1 MSHLI
6 FTPFANG
13 NNARSQ
19 KSAPWANLDQ
29 VASEMEALSQA
40 IFGEVDPERS
50 KGVERKTSLKLD
62 VYETKKELIFIAS
75 LPGVTPEDILIEAT
89 ADQLK
94 ISGERK
100 PLYANDE
107 AKQILKG
114 NIHEGVGKF
123 EAVYSLPFEINP
135 ESVEARF
142 KNGALELH
150 LPKVEA
156 PKPVSVKVN
165 VS

>member
-6 FTPFANG
+6 FTPVAYG
-13 NNARSQ
+13 NSGRTQ
-19 KSAPWANLDQ
+19 KRAPWSNLDQ
-29 VASEMEALSQA
+29 VATEMEALSQA
-40 IFGEVDPERS
+40 IFGEIRPES
-50 KGVERKTSLKLD
+50 FKEVERKTSLKLD
-62 VYETKKELIFIAS
+62 VYETKTELIFVAS

-100 PLYANDE
+100 PLYLNEE

-114 NIHEGVGKF
+114 NIHEEVGKF

-156 PKPVSVKVN
+156 PKPVSVKVS

>member
-6 FTPFANG
+6 FTPVVNG
-13 NNARSQ
+13 NSGRIQ

-29 VASEMEALSQA
+29 VASEMDALSQA
-40 IFGEVDPERS
+40 IFGEIHPERS
-50 KGVERKTSLKLD
+50 KDVERKTGLKMD
-62 VYETKKELIFIAS
+62 VYETKTELIFVAP

-100 PLYANDE
+100 PLYANSE
-107 AKQILKG
+107 AKHILKG
-114 NIHEGVGKF
+114 NTHEGVRKF

-135 ESVEARF
+135 ESVDARF

-156 PKPVSVKVN
+156 PKPVSVKVK

>member
-6 FTPFANG
+6 FTPVVHG
-13 NNARSQ
+13 NNVRSQ
-19 KSAPWANLDQ
+19 KGAPLANLDQ
-29 VASEMEALSQA
+29 VASEMEALTQA
-40 IFGEVDPERS
+40 IFGEVNPERS
-50 KGVERKTSLKLD
+50 KDVERKTGLKLD
-62 VYETKKELIFIAS
+62 VYKTKTELVFIAS
-75 LPGVTPEDILIEAT
+75 LPGVSPEDILIEAT

-100 PLYANDE
+100 PLYVNAE
-107 AKQILKG
+107 AKQLLKG
-114 NIHEGVGKF
+114 SIHEGVGKF